1 MSRQAILVVLVGVNL
16 LLLGTILISAY
27 SPPAAF
33 AQGVGASGNYIL
45 VSGQIDRGHDA
56 VYLFDLRNRLL
67 HVIRATRGRP
77 VGIGLADTR
86 DLSRDFRP
94 R

>member
-1 MSRQAILVVLVGVNL
+1 MSRQAIIVLLVGLNL
-16 LLLGTILISAY
+16 LLAGAMILIAYNPSA
-27 SPPAAF
+27 AH
-33 AQGVGASGNYIL
+33 AQGVGGSGNYIML
-45 VSGQIDRGHDA
+45 SGQIDRGHDA

-67 HVIRATRGRP
+67 HVVRASRGRP
-77 VGIGLADTR
+77 VSVGLADTR